1 MIKKSLAVF
10 ALAGFVAVGACKKA
24 DDTENLGVD
33 TTVAPAAA
41 PAAIPAD
48 TFAAPVVDS
57 AAVITDSAAVDTT
70 VQP

>member
-1 MIKKSLAVF
+1 MIKKSLAIF
-10 ALAGFVAVGACKKA
+10 ALAGFVAVGACTKA

-33 TTVAPAAA
+33 TTVAPVTA
-41 PAAIPAD
+41 PEPIATD

-57 AAVITDSAAVDTT
+57 TAVVTDSAAVDTT